1 MSDCKTIAICNQK
14 GGVGKT
20 TTAVNLGIGLAMHGK
35 RVLLV
40 DADPQGDLTTCL
52 GWKDTDSLPMTLANK
67 MSEII
72 RDENANPR
80 FGLLHHDENV
90 DLVPSNLELSSLEM
104 TLVTAM
110 SRENTMKT
118 YLEKLK
124 DDYDYIVIDCMPSLG
139 MVTLNALTAADSVII
154 PVQAQ
159 YLPAKGKPQNWQ
171 DFLRSACY
179 NFKLRFDEQ
188 LLIYAQRPSA
198 TAVLEIERW
207 NNTFGRWVNKGAT
220 GIAVFEDAD
229 RTRQRLIHYF
239 DISDTHESRYSR
251 PVPIW
256 NMKPEYTD
264 DVIETLENTFGELSD
279 KSTLAKAIYSA
290 AKNATEDNLADY
302 LSDFQMLGKGTDL
315 EYLSA
320 EEANAVYVS
329 TVTDSVAFM
338 IMSRLGVDTEEI
350 FDRNT
355 FDSVTHFSTPETLN
369 ALGFATS
376 DIAEMGLSEISRTI
390 NALNRENRIIAENG
404 KVLFSNSR
412 LYLLGTLRCLS

>member
-110 SRENTMKT
+110 SRENTMKA

-159 YLPAKGKPQNWQ
+159 YQEIQEYKELFGDEFQ
-171 DFLRSACY
+171 DFNLVFCNANGRPMESQIITRALQKLIKDNDLPPVVFHSLRHSSITY
-179 NFKLRFDEQ
+179 KLKLNGGDIKSVQGDSGHAQVKMVTDVYSHIIDEDRR
-188 LLIYAQRPSA
+188 LNAQRFEETFYQKKNPS
-198 TAVLEIERW
+198 E
-207 NNTFGRWVNKGAT
+207 VNGAT
-220 GIAVFEDAD
+220 VEPKKEPQGI
-229 RTRQRLIHYF
+229 T
-239 DISDTHESRYSR
+239 
-251 PVPIW
+251 
-256 NMKPEYTD
+256 
-264 DVIETLENTFGELSD
+264 
-279 KSTLAKAIYSA
+279 
-290 AKNATEDNLADY
+290 
-302 LSDFQMLGKGTDL
+302 
-315 EYLSA
+315 
-320 EEANAVYVS
+320 EEAMLNYMVQNPDFLQKFKVL
-329 TVTDSVAFM
+329 
-338 IMSRLGVDTEEI
+338 LGVG
-350 FDRNT
+350 N
-355 FDSVTHFSTPETLN
+355 
-369 ALGFATS
+369 
-376 DIAEMGLSEISRTI
+376 
-390 NALNRENRIIAENG
+390 
-404 KVLFSNSR
+404 
-412 LYLLGTLRCLS
+412 

>member
-1 MSDCKTIAICNQK
+1 MKSKKGDTEMSDCKTIAICNQK

-159 YLPAKGKPQNWQ
+159 YLPAKGMT
-171 DFLRSACY
+171 
-179 NFKLRFDEQ
+179 Q
-188 LLIYAQRPSA
+188 LLQTVSKVKKADIFSDCFVTVASFICQNISCLNLCNTVAQ
-198 TAVLEIERW
+198 V
-207 NNTFGRWVNKGAT
+207 V
-220 GIAVFEDAD
+220 
-229 RTRQRLIHYF
+229 
-239 DISDTHESRYSR
+239 
-251 PVPIW
+251 
-256 NMKPEYTD
+256 
-264 DVIETLENTFGELSD
+264 
-279 KSTLAKAIYSA
+279 TLALIFHCIISHFIRKCLFRG
-290 AKNATEDNLADY
+290 KY
-302 LSDFQMLGKGTDL
+302 LRPL
-315 EYLSA
+315 E
-320 EEANAVYVS
+320 
-329 TVTDSVAFM
+329 VAFYHKDC
-338 IMSRLGVDTEEI
+338 R
-350 FDRNT
+350 F
-355 FDSVTHFSTPETLN
+355 
-369 ALGFATS
+369 
-376 DIAEMGLSEISRTI
+376 
-390 NALNRENRIIAENG
+390 
-404 KVLFSNSR
+404 LF
-412 LYLLGTLRCLS
+412 

>member
-159 YLPAKGKPQNWQ
+159 YLPAKGMTQLLQTVSKVLLLLQAETNSPLLPRPHPVLR
-171 DFLRSACY
+171 FPLPPLRS
-179 NFKLRFDEQ
+179 DQ
-188 LLIYAQRPSA
+188 PV
-198 TAVLEIERW
+198 AVLLCGMTVCTVR
-207 NNTFGRWVNKGAT
+207 VS
-220 GIAVFEDAD
+220 AD
-229 RTRQRLIHYF
+229 RTLPLLL
-239 DISDTHESRYSR
+239 R
-251 PVPIW
+251 P
-256 NMKPEYTD
+256 
-264 DVIETLENTFGELSD
+264 
-279 KSTLAKAIYSA
+279 
-290 AKNATEDNLADY
+290 
-302 LSDFQMLGKGTDL
+302 
-315 EYLSA
+315 
-320 EEANAVYVS
+320 
-329 TVTDSVAFM
+329 
-338 IMSRLGVDTEEI
+338 
-350 FDRNT
+350 
-355 FDSVTHFSTPETLN
+355 
-369 ALGFATS
+369 
-376 DIAEMGLSEISRTI
+376 
-390 NALNRENRIIAENG
+390 
-404 KVLFSNSR
+404 
-412 LYLLGTLRCLS
+412 

>member
-1 MSDCKTIAICNQK
+1 MKSKKGDTEMSDCKTIAICNQK

-40 DADPQGDLTTCL
+40 DADPQGDLTTCF

-110 SRENTMKT
+110 IRENTMKT

-159 YLPAKGKPQNWQ
+159 YLPAKGMT
-171 DFLRSACY
+171 
-179 NFKLRFDEQ
+179 Q
-188 LLIYAQRPSA
+188 LLQTVSKVKKHINPDLKIDGILLTLVDHRTNLAKSTVEALHR
-198 TAVLEIERW
+198 
-207 NNTFGRWVNKGAT
+207 NFGNQIKMYRT
-220 GIAVFEDAD
+220 QIPIAV
-229 RTRQRLIHYF
+229 
-239 DISDTHESRYSR
+239 
-251 PVPIW
+251 
-256 NMKPEYTD
+256 
-264 DVIETLENTFGELSD
+264 
-279 KSTLAKAIYSA
+279 KAAEVSSKGQSIYE
-290 AKNATEDNLADY
+290 K
-302 LSDFQMLGKGTDL
+302 Q
-315 EYLSA
+315 
-320 EEANAVYVS
+320 
-329 TVTDSVAFM
+329 
-338 IMSRLGVDTEEI
+338 
-350 FDRNT
+350 
-355 FDSVTHFSTPETLN
+355 
-369 ALGFATS
+369 
-376 DIAEMGLSEISRTI
+376 
-390 NALNRENRIIAENG
+390 
-404 KVLFSNSR
+404 KVLHRSQ
-412 LYLLGTLRCLS
+412 